1 VRKLVARLAV
11 VLIVIGLS
19 ACSSDDAIISEEQKF
34 YFLQSLQQ
42 VEDAGSRLQQS
53 NFGEDA
59 LIEAM
64 LEMDEGLKLAYQ
76 VERKPLDKLDLRLG
90 KNYQRY
96 FIKGVEEY
104 RLGIEAADQSQQ
116 QQGLQLLQQW
126 SAFWDAEKQA
136 ILSKLSVNADD

>member
-1 VRKLVARLAV
+1 MRLAV
-11 VLIVIGLS
+11 ALIIIGLA
-19 ACSSDDAIISEEQKF
+19 ACSSDDSIISEEQKF
-34 YFLQSLQQ
+34 YFQQSLQQ

-53 NFGEDA
+53 NFSEDA
-59 LIEAM
+59 LVEAM

-76 VERKPLDKLDLRLG
+76 VERKSLDKLDLRLG

-116 QQGLQLLQQW
+116 KRGLQLLQQW
-126 SAFWDAEKQA
+126 SAFWSAEKQA
-136 ILSKLSVNADD
+136 ILSKLSVNPDG